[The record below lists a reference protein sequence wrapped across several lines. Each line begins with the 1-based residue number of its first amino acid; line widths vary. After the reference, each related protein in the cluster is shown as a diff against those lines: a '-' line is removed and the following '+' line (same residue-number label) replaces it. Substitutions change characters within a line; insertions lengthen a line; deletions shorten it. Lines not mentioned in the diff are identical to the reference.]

1 MAASDIGTRVRRA
14 YAEVESKRLKTIF
27 LAKPP
32 NFDDGPKQAT
42 QRKTLV
48 GRCAATNLNG
58 TQCNCKASSGSGG
71 FCKRHA
77 PTKEML
83 AQL

>member
-1 MAASDIGTRVRRA
+1 MDTSNLGARIRRA
-14 YAEVESKRLKTIF
+14 YTEADSKRLKTIF

-32 NFDDGPKQAT
+32 DFDEAPKQAT
-42 QRKTLV
+42 QRKTMV

-58 TQCNCKASSGSGG
+58 TQCNCKAASGSGG